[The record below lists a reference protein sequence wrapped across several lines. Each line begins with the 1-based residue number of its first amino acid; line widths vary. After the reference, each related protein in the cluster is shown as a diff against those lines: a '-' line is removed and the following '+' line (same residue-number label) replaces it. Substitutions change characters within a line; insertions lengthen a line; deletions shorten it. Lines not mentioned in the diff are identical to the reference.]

1 MAKEQ
6 SDSERDEKL
15 AENRKASGDAARKQ
29 LGIPAKKR
37 REDENHAGVKIVPK
51 PTDEK

>member
-6 SDSERDEKL
+6 SDSEREEKL

-29 LGIPAKKR
+29 LGIPAKKQ
-37 REDENHAGVKIVPK
+37 REGENQAGVPIVRK
-51 PTDEK
+51 PTEDK